1 MASDK
6 FRTTTPSIIVT
17 TYDIPDYNRIM
28 LISLIPFILISNGF
42 ILAAFLINKR
52 LQKVLTN
59 YFVFSYA
66 CCDFLVGTLLIPI
79 FLFGTPNIAGAIV
92 MYSIMVSLFT
102 LLFCSCDRYLAVTR
116 PFVYEEIVT
125 KLRVIVI
132 LLFTWLFPILIA
144 ALPSAWLKNPSDRY
158 SKAHRMYLGIIAF
171 SVILIA
177 AMSMI
182 AYGVI
187 FRIGRKHFT
196 AIRKAEPITEVH
208 YIRKRVI
215 REVKFAK
222 LYAFLSVSFFG
233 FWLPT
238 GYINI
243 VDDVFMQPNLLPPSW
258 FVISSSYWLLL
269 SSVINPFIYGFCQR
283 GFRNTVLRWFKW
295 LPCCSDEN
303 KIWPD
308 LIQASYEDL
317 I

>member
-1 MASDK
+1 M
-6 FRTTTPSIIVT
+6 
-17 TYDIPDYNRIM
+17 
-28 LISLIPFILISNGF
+28 
-42 ILAAFLINKR
+42 
-52 LQKVLTN
+52 
-59 YFVFSYA
+59 
-66 CCDFLVGTLLIPI
+66 
-79 FLFGTPNIAGAIV
+79 
-92 MYSIMVSLFT
+92 
-102 LLFCSCDRYLAVTR
+102 
-116 PFVYEEIVT
+116 
-125 KLRVIVI
+125 IVI

-158 SKAHRMYLGIIAF
+158 SKAHRTYLGIITF
-171 SVILIA
+171 SIILIA
-177 AMSMI
+177 AISMI

-187 FRIGRKHFT
+187 FRIGRKHVT
-196 AIRKAEPITEVH
+196 AIRKDEPITEVH

-215 REVKFAK
+215 RGVKFAK
-222 LYAFLSVSFFG
+222 LYAFLTVSFFG

-317 I
+317 K

>member
-42 ILAAFLINKR
+42 TLAAFLINKR
-52 LQKVLTN
+52 LQKILTN

-116 PFVYEEIVT
+116 PFTHEEIVT

-222 LYAFLSVSFFG
+222 LYAFLTVSFFG

-258 FVISSSYWLLL
+258 FVISS
-269 SSVINPFIYGFCQR
+269 
-283 GFRNTVLRWFKW
+283 
-295 LPCCSDEN
+295 
-303 KIWPD
+303 
-308 LIQASYEDL
+308 
-317 I
+317 

>member
-52 LQKVLTN
+52 LQKILTN

-222 LYAFLSVSFFG
+222 LYAFLTVSFFG

-269 SSVINPFIYGFCQR
+269 SSVINPFIYRFCQR

-303 KIWPD
+303 QIWPD